1 MGYCPTELKA
11 RRWAGRGSRMGA
23 GLGVLG
29 AGLGVQGAQQE
40 RWHGAGRQACA
51 AGRAG
56 ARRACVCAR
65 TGAQGVWRA
74 AGA

>member
-1 MGYCPTELKA
+1 M
-11 RRWAGRGSRMGA
+11 R
-23 GLGVLG
+23 LG
-29 AGLGVQGAQQE
+29 AGLGTGRAGGAQQE

-65 TGAQGVWRA
+65 TGAQGVWCA

>member
-1 MGYCPTELKA
+1 MATAQIEL
-11 RRWAGRGSRMGA
+11 RA

-29 AGLGVQGAQQE
+29 AGLGTGRAGGAQQE
-40 RWHGAGRQACA
+40 RWHGVGRKACA

-65 TGAQGVWRA
+65 TGAQGLWRA

>member
-1 MGYCPTELKA
+1 M
-11 RRWAGRGSRMGA
+11 R
-23 GLGVLG
+23 LG
-29 AGLGVQGAQQE
+29 AGLGAGLAWAQ
-40 RWHGAGRQACA
+40 AGRAAGALARRWA